1 VKLAAREVERFLK
14 APPPDAHVVLLYG
27 QDQGLIRARR
37 EQLLGQWVDD
47 ARDAMAVIVLTAE
60 EVRQDPARLAD
71 ETQAFSMLGGRR
83 AVRIIDAGD
92 GVSAS
97 LKAVLGFAAVEA
109 PVVVEAPR
117 ELPASSSL
125 RKLCEKDPR
134 AVAIPCYRADA
145 RDLPRLVEEG
155 LAGRGLRAEKPA
167 IDHIA
172 AHAGADRAVLD
183 QELEK
188 LALYMGEGA
197 SEVRFEDAALCVG
210 DSPALELDQLIH
222 ATSAGET
229 GRALDM
235 LDRLLAAKQ
244 TPVGIVRA
252 LANHWRRLWRLALE
266 VEGGGSAEA
275 VVEAA
280 RPPIFFRAKPAFK
293 RALQRRRAGRLRA
306 DLAALVTAERDCKTT
321 GKPTE
326 LIVRRVVLRLAAGPK
341 AQQ

>member
-1 VKLAAREVERFLK
+1 MKLAAREVERFLK
-14 APPPDAHVVLLYG
+14 SPPSDAHVVLLYG

-37 EQLLGQWVDD
+37 EQLLGHWVDD
-47 ARDAMAVIVLTAE
+47 PRDAMALTVLTAE

-92 GVSAS
+92 GVSEA
-97 LKAVLGFAAVEA
+97 LKAVLGFPAVEA

-117 ELPASSSL
+117 ELAPASSL
-125 RKLCEKDPR
+125 RKLCEKER
-134 AVAIPCYRADA
+134 HAAAIPCYRADA
-145 RDLPRLVEEG
+145 RDLPRLVEDG
-155 LAGRGLRAEKPA
+155 LAARGLAAEAPA

-172 AHAGADRAVLD
+172 RHAGADRAVLD

-188 LALYMGEGA
+188 LALYLGEAGA
-197 SEVRFEDAALCVG
+197 TVRFEDAALCVG
-210 DSPALELDQLIH
+210 DSQALEFDQLIH

-229 GRALDM
+229 GRALDL

-266 VEGGGSAEA
+266 VERGQA
-275 VVEAA
+275 VDAVIEAA
-280 RPPIFFRAKPAFK
+280 KPKIFFRAKPGFK

-321 GKPTE
+321 GKPAE
-326 LIVRRVVLRLAAGPK
+326 LMVRRVVLRLAAG
-341 AQQ
+341 